1 VANLAEIAREFATS
15 PQQRYVLVRFLAIG
29 ASFALLYSTLSSA
42 LAIGF
47 HVAPA
52 LASALAY
59 AACVPPAYLAQRNL
73 AFRADAP
80 HRRAFPRYVMLQAP
94 LLLLGAALSWL
105 LIDRLSWPEALSFF
119 LIGPSV
125 AMVSFVAQRLWT
137 FAKR

>member
-1 VANLAEIAREFATS
+1 
-15 PQQRYVLVRFLAIG
+15 
-29 ASFALLYSTLSSA
+29 
-42 LAIGF
+42 
-47 HVAPA
+47 
-52 LASALAY
+52 
-59 AACVPPAYLAQRNL
+59 
-73 AFRADAP
+73 
-80 HRRAFPRYVMLQAP
+80 MLQAP